1 MSGVSDKL
9 PILANE
15 DPPPYSINSGEL
27 GKGVTKAE
35 KVDSISKLC
44 DIVLKY
50 SFGVRILLIRPR

>member
-1 MSGVSDKL
+1 MSDKL

-15 DPPPYSINSGEL
+15 EPPPYSSNIGEL